1 MDGFFAMIKIIYH
14 PFIIIIFTVISIIFF
29 ISLDKSSQ
37 KTEISS
43 KNIEILEQEINDMS
57 AQTAQL
63 EEKIID
69 SDSEA
74 YKEKVIRNELLL
86 QKPGEKIIQ
95 LPSVNYKESNIEPDT
110 VENKQPLDM
119 WLDLIF

>member
-1 MDGFFAMIKIIYH
+1 MTKIIYH
-14 PFIIIIFTVISIIFF
+14 PFIIIIFTITSIVFF
-29 ISLDKSSQ
+29 LSLNKSSQ
-37 KTEISS
+37 KTDISS
-43 KNIEILEQEINDMS
+43 KNIEILEQELNKMS
-57 AQTAQL
+57 IETSQL

-69 SDSEA
+69 ADSEV

-95 LPSVNYKESNIEPDT
+95 LLYIENQENPEIDP
-110 VENKQPLDM
+110 VETDKPFDM